1 MVAMATEA
9 DMEGNRDG
17 TSAFDRLSRLSD
29 RPLSVTL
36 GHWVVLLLL
45 LHFTHVFCP
54 GPTHKRRGSGDTS
67 PNPGACGVWLL

>member
-36 GHWVVLLLL
+36 GHWVVLLILNTFF
-45 LHFTHVFCP
+45 H
-54 GPTHKRRGSGDTS
+54 
-67 PNPGACGVWLL
+67 